1 MVRII
6 VGETDWLWCCR
17 RWKRSRELRRWVGV
31 ARAWA
36 LHTGR
41 HLAAS
46 CWRTRW
52 RGAKLQQAITS
63 PPSTTPG
70 PTGSRLP
77 ASSLRGGAATHG
89 CEVTQGSKEQSRVRK
104 VPERIIMVWTS
115 QHALPT
121 CNPPCRSVLTVV
133 LTSEARLYRYLTC
146 GGQSS
151 KSFRQEVSSKE
162 ERFAS
167 KKLPS
172 IEAQGRLDVWTE
184 ALGHII
190 IQKVDPVKL
199 PTILFSQN
207 IFVSFIHYCMTSNN
221 IPLAEIC
228 QALCRQIC
236 QRYFCVMNILSSEGC
251 LIVQGSKCR
260 THSSLRARA
269 FLPTST
275 TTRCKIFRNEESC
288 VKAYP
293 GKMRCMKET
302 VWIPGARCNRKVP
315 NYGWIQN
322 RHSLSNSRWQGLTHE
337 RWGHQFHRIR
347 HTFTTYTTT

>member
-36 LHTGR
+36 LQHRSPPGR
-41 HLAAS
+41 ELLAYKVE
-46 CWRTRW
+46 W

-89 CEVTQGSKEQSRVRK
+89 CEVTQGSKQQSRVRK

-184 ALGHII
+184 ALGHIVT
-190 IQKVDPVKL
+190 QKVNPVKL

-221 IPLAEIC
+221 IPLAELC

-322 RHSLSNSRWQGLTHE
+322 RHSLSNSRWQGLTLNV
-337 RWGHQFHRIR
+337 GDIS
-347 HTFTTYTTT
+347 FTE

>member
-1 MVRII
+1 MKN
-6 VGETDWLWCCR
+6 VGG
-17 RWKRSRELRRWVGV
+17 GV
-31 ARAWA
+31 I
-36 LHTGR
+36 G
-41 HLAAS
+41 
-46 CWRTRW
+46 
-52 RGAKLQQAITS
+52 KI
-63 PPSTTPG
+63 
-70 PTGSRLP
+70 
-77 ASSLRGGAATHG
+77 
-89 CEVTQGSKEQSRVRK
+89 
-104 VPERIIMVWTS
+104 
-115 QHALPT
+115 PT
-121 CNPPCRSVLTVV
+121 CKPPCRSVLTVV

-146 GGQSS
+146 GGQST

-190 IQKVDPVKL
+190 PQKVNPVKL

-207 IFVSFIHYCMTSNN
+207 IFDSFIHYCMTSNN

-275 TTRCKIFRNEESC
+275 TRRCKIFRNWRRIMCEGLPWQDALYEGNCLNSR
-288 VKAYP
+288 
-293 GKMRCMKET
+293 GKM
-302 VWIPGARCNRKVP
+302 
-315 NYGWIQN
+315 Q
-322 RHSLSNSRWQGLTHE
+322 S
-337 RWGHQFHRIR
+337 
-347 HTFTTYTTT
+347 

>member
-6 VGETDWLWCCR
+6 VGETDWLCCCR
-17 RWKRSRELRRWVGV
+17 RWKRSPELRRWVCG
-31 ARAWA
+31 RLWAWA
-36 LHTGR
+36 LQHRSPPGR
-41 HLAAS
+41 ELLAYKVE
-46 CWRTRW
+46 W
-52 RGAKLQQAITS
+52 RGPKLQQAITS
-63 PPSTTPG
+63 PPSTT

-77 ASSLRGGAATHG
+77 ASSLRGGAATGVRWHRG
-89 CEVTQGSKEQSRVRK
+89 RTERSRVRN
-104 VPERIIMVWTS
+104 VPERIIIMVWTS

-146 GGQSS
+146 GGQST

-190 IQKVDPVKL
+190 PQKVNPVKL

-275 TTRCKIFRNEESC
+275 TRRCKIFRNWRRIMCEGLPWQDALYELFEF
-288 VKAYP
+288 P
-293 GKMRCMKET
+293 GQDAIVRCQTMVGSKIDILCRT
-302 VWIPGARCNRKVP
+302 QDDKDWHMNVGDI
-315 NYGWIQN
+315 
-322 RHSLSNSRWQGLTHE
+322 S
-337 RWGHQFHRIR
+337 
-347 HTFTTYTTT
+347 FTE